1 MATAEVDE
9 LDNMRVAVVG
19 ISLVSNDA
27 RLNEKKLNRIIDEL
41 HGHPD
46 VVLENQFIEAT
57 RL

>member
-9 LDNMRVAVVG
+9 LDNMREAVVG

-46 VVLENQFIEAT
+46 VVLENQIIEAT